1 MLAEVSPG
9 STLFWGAMAIEYRMA
24 EYDDF
29 DVERVVEITRAIRPD
44 DYESVSSLDDWHDAQ
59 RSAVRLCVRWLV
71 SLDGQIVGSA
81 YVGQSSWVPLTTMML
96 YVAVHPDH
104 QGRGYGC
111 ALLERAENTAGER
124 GGERTFSWTEETWPR
139 SMQFLDRAGYGAV
152 ERRWEST
159 LDLSRCDLE
168 RLQDAVDRVV
178 SSGVRIVSVASL
190 SAESTD
196 WKRDL
201 HRLYSDVEKDVPAPF
216 PIQDVPFED
225 FEALSLGR
233 RFVGEGFFVALDGD
247 ELVGLTEPQVVDDM
261 PRAIEQNLT
270 GVRSDYR
277 GRGIAYALKSRAAI
291 WAAQAGYLSIR
302 TQNAQSN
309 AAMVAV
315 NDRLGFEQD
324 RATIEYLKDL

>member
-1 MLAEVSPG
+1 
-9 STLFWGAMAIEYRMA
+9 MAIEYRMA
-24 EYDDF
+24 EYGDF
-29 DVERVVEITRAIRPD
+29 DVERVVEIARAIRPD
-44 DYESVSSLDDWHDAQ
+44 DYESVAALDDWHNAQ
-59 RSAVRLCVRWLV
+59 RGAGRLCVRWLV

-81 YVGQSSWVPLTTMML
+81 YVGQSSWVPLTTMTL

-104 QGRGYGC
+104 QRRGYGR
-111 ALLERAENTAGER
+111 ALLERAEAAALER
-124 GGERTFSWTEETWPR
+124 GGERTFSWTEEKWPR
-139 SMQFLDRAGYGAV
+139 SMRFLDRAGYRAV

-159 LDLSRCDLE
+159 LDLSRCDLG

-190 SAESTD
+190 SAERAD

-216 PIQDVPFED
+216 PIQEVPFED

-247 ELVGLTEPQVVDDM
+247 ELVGLTEPQVVDDV

-291 WAAQAGYLSIR
+291 WAARAGYLSIR
-302 TQNAQSN
+302 TQNTQSN
-309 AAMVAV
+309 AAMLAV